1 MVVRAYCEASE
12 GIFGHFAVELQRV
25 KEISVRINTGW
36 DDLVCFDILFQRQVF
51 TTWKKDKGRNTH
63 Q

>member
-25 KEISVRINTGW
+25 KEISVRGNTGW
-36 DDLVCFDILFQRQVF
+36 DDLVCIDILCQ
-51 TTWKKDKGRNTH
+51 
-63 Q
+63 